1 MSTYYLR
8 VETHNRIRKI
18 LIDMAFLAK
27 HNYIRLPKYYYEG
40 GLYLPYKSDGNSI
53 TEKYELT
60 KDKIIK
66 EDEDHYFF
74 KFPFK
79 HSQVVDTAV

>member
-27 HNYIRLPKYYYEG
+27 HNYIRLPKYYYED

-66 EDEDHYFF
+66 EDKDHYFF

>member
-8 VETHNRIRKI
+8 VETHNRMRKI
-18 LIDMAFLAK
+18 LIDMAYLAK
-27 HNYIRLPKYYYEG
+27 HNKIRLPKYYYEE
-40 GLYLPYKSDGNSI
+40 GLYLPYKLDSNSI
-53 TEKYELT
+53 TERYKLT

-79 HSQVVDTAV
+79 HSQVVNIAV

>member
-1 MSTYYLR
+1 M
-8 VETHNRIRKI
+8 
-18 LIDMAFLAK
+18 
-27 HNYIRLPKYYYEG
+27 
-40 GLYLPYKSDGNSI
+40 GLYLPFKSDGNSI

-79 HSQVVDTAV
+79 HNQVVDTAV